1 VCETHVIV
9 LIFALFA
16 LLFTLHL
23 IESQKTKIII
33 DYLYRVYNELVI
45 VKAETKAVARKIEEI
60 NEKIATEQ
68 FNKP

>member
-1 VCETHVIV
+1 MCETHVIV
-9 LIFALFA
+9 LLFALFA
-16 LLFTLHL
+16 LLFMLHL